1 MLGLSRYEIGLDE
14 EELLPVWD
22 NVLNANVY
30 NIHPEFFKSFEDKI
44 RIKLILE

>member
-30 NIHPEFFKSFEDKI
+30 NIHPEFFKSFEA